1 VIVTGFIKTPRTQPP
16 LKKISSNCIAKL
28 VENMKTKKDDRT
40 KKGIKSDN
48 FSVMETAI
56 DLSIQEEYLKV
67 ARTIDFDNID
77 YKDVLRE
84 SKNLFFESTPIES
97 KKRILILLA
106 HFGTPES
113 YTTIEK
119 YLKISGQDFRNWVLF
134 ALKECRM
141 FLESSLLDEDGG
153 IISAGLGGKGN
164 KLRYYFIISSKNDS
178 PFSKLQEKIIE
189 DKFGIACHRFNAEI
203 EKFIFREN
211 YSIIEILIPI
221 DTAVGKFI
229 EAGIKECNEFNDFLF
244 FHYYVTNVN
253 EPANEEILGYLEE
266 IKPKKKESK
275 PATNNIKG

>member
-1 VIVTGFIKTPRTQPP
+1 MKN
-16 LKKISSNCIAKL
+16 KKN
-28 VENMKTKKDDRT
+28 NRT
-40 KKGIKSDN
+40 KKGIISDD

-67 ARTIDFDNID
+67 EKTIDFNNID
-77 YKDVLRE
+77 YKNVLME
-84 SKNLFFESTPIES
+84 SKKLFFENTPIES

-113 YTTIEK
+113 YTTIQK
-119 YLKISGQDFRNWVLF
+119 YLKIFGQDLRTWIFL

-178 PFSKLQEKIIE
+178 PFSKMQEEIIE
-189 DKFGIACHRFNAEI
+189 EKFGIASHKFNAEV
-203 EKFIFREN
+203 EKFTFREN
-211 YSIIEILIPI
+211 YSIIGILVPI
-221 DTAVGKFI
+221 DVAVGKFI

-244 FHYYVTNVN
+244 FHYYVTNLN
-253 EPANEEILGYLEE
+253 EPANEEILEYLEK
-266 IKPKKKESK
+266 IRPKKKESR
-275 PATNNIKG
+275 PATNSTKG